1 MSRGWTRVPTHVN
14 TDASNV
20 SICFQEVGLIYV
32 CAIRKGMVIHPEFIH
47 YVSKTWF
54 EGKGRWTSAG
64 GLALIWALHVC
75 NEASSLIIYIIKSLH
90 KVYCKPT
97 FSTMI
102 FNLLIYILTSNKASL
117 SFIN

>member
-1 MSRGWTRVPTHVN
+1 MRVPTHVN

-20 SICFQEVGLIYV
+20 SIFFQEVGLIYV

-64 GLALIWALHVC
+64 GLALVWALHIC
-75 NEASSLIIYIIKSLH
+75 NEASLLRTHIIPPKSNVWHNDLH
-90 KVYCKPT
+90 ANRQC
-97 FSTMI
+97 
-102 FNLLIYILTSNKASL
+102 
-117 SFIN
+117 FI